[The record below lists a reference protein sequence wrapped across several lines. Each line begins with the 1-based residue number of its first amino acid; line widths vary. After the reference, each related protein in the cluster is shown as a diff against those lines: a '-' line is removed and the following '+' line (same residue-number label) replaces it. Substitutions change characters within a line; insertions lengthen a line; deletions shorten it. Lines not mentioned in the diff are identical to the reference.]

1 MSKRFRGQNLYLFL
15 GLLPATMLI
24 LSAVIDFGRFM
35 LLHAQAASL
44 ADSAAHASANALDL
58 NKSSIGSWVLEPTLA
73 RRQADNIFTSWR
85 DNRLPYE
92 NWMQIRLERIDVVGN
107 KVHVTVFAECSPI
120 FLQAIGVGTYSIRV
134 DSYARAAVG
143 VQSEE
148 S

>member
-1 MSKRFRGQNLYLFL
+1 MM
-15 GLLPATMLI
+15 LL

-44 ADSAAHASANALDL
+44 ADSAAQASANALNL
-58 NKSSIGSWVLEPTLA
+58 NSSSPGNWVLEPTLA
-73 RRQADNIFTSWR
+73 RRQADNIFASWR
-85 DNRLPYE
+85 QNRLPYE
-92 NWMQIRLERIDVVGN
+92 NWMQIRLERVDVVGN

-120 FLQAIGVGTYSIRV
+120 FLEAIGVGTYTIRV

-143 VQSEE
+143 IQSEA